1 LEGGRTDQVFAIDEA
16 FRVRHELL
24 FSFVLLGAFFDCAFQ
39 DPGQGLGNHGV
50 SLVDD
55 GVAAA
60 ASLVPF
66 CYAAAVASSAVTR
79 SVGGDGGRGHDFMVE
94 GEGLEGLEN
103 CCCHFERVIVR
114 SFSGRMGILEGTEDE
129 KEEKLKREFL
139 S

>member
-1 LEGGRTDQVFAIDEA
+1 MELERGGTDQVFAIDEA

-94 GEGLEGLEN
+94 GERLEGLEN
-103 CCCHFERVIVR
+103 CCCHFEK
-114 SFSGRMGILEGTEDE
+114 SDCTKFFEKNGYLGRN
-129 KEEKLKREFL
+129 
-139 S
+139 